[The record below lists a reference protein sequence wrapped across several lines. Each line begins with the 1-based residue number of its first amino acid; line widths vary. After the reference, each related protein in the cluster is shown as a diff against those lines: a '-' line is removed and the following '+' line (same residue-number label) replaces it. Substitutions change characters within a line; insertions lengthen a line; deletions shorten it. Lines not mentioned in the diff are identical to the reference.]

1 MKKVILMV
9 CVISICFVMTACQKA
24 EKQSDTH
31 EQNDSYVVTEQTE
44 SSQSSITSSS
54 DSSQDSDQGT
64 KDTLRTDK
72 ISFSYDPEKPK
83 LTIDGK
89 EIKSPHVDSDRCCE
103 VVVGKD
109 IQPGIYLRIFTSG
122 MNPRSFL
129 TAVEDKTR
137 SEIIYDV
144 PSYIE
149 LKEGDIFSA
158 RGIELINIDA
168 AQKEGLSKFS
178 SNGTPDTSLNKVT
191 SAEGGIKPGK
201 YLIKV
206 AHGEETYLKISANL
220 RDFYSNSH
228 TFGIDDN
235 QLPAITSDKE
245 VELKEG
251 DYITLVN
258 GELIPSQN

>member
-1 MKKVILMV
+1 MKKVMLVV
-9 CVISICFVMTACQKA
+9 CVISICLVMTACQKE
-24 EKQSDTH
+24 EKQSDTR
-31 EQNDSYVVTEQTE
+31 QQTNKYVITEQTE

-54 DSSQDSDQGT
+54 DSSQNSDQST

-72 ISFSYDPEKPK
+72 VSFSYDPDNPQ

-89 EIKSPHVDSDRCCE
+89 EIESPHVDSDRCCE

-137 SEIIYDV
+137 SEIIYDI

-149 LKEGDIFSA
+149 LKAGDVFSA
-158 RGIELINIDA
+158 RGMELINIDA
-168 AQKEGLSKFS
+168 AQKEDLSKFS
-178 SNGTPDTSLNKVT
+178 NNGTPDTSLNKVT
-191 SAEGGIKPGK
+191 SAEGGVKPGK

-206 AHGEETYLKISANL
+206 AHREETYLKISTNL

-228 TFGIDDN
+228 TFGMDNN
-235 QLPAITSDKE
+235 QLPAISSDKE
-245 VELKEG
+245 VDLKEG

-258 GELIPSQN
+258 GELTPS